1 MFVSRSGASLNAIY
15 GMDPQGKP
23 EIFAKSSP
31 QGVALSDAQKQAI
44 SNSKFFEAG
53 ASMSLLDQ
61 PGKMGDVF
69 DEHAKELA
77 TLLKHGLNEQS
88 EAGETL
94 VYFQGQ
100 EQHLRD
106 LLQASIAPLSAQSDQ
121 IGRQMTVDQA
131 FHPWLLDIL
140 STPLQGRLDGS
151 GKQSHI
157 EFLTKVRA
165 LSAFGTTIWQLMN
178 PVENHKQ
185 PELYAQHKEANTAAC
200 VALLRE
206 VGFDAQADD
215 FAERFKEFSNKT
227 RTPAFDNP
235 LSRSRS
241 ERMPMVEIGGELR
254 RVNGIYEDAAK
265 FGLGFGQV
273 IQNTADPDSAE
284 QFALRAALGDRNQN
298 INGIAREGA
307 PIADLTRPFTMS
319 EIDMENVPD
328 AYTQLGIAEM
338 LDQYAMLHGTGINRW
353 QLFGTFAMET
363 NLKGLPSA
371 GAHSGGTCDIL
382 LALSTLNPER
392 IYGNAELVLPAG
404 LGIAAF
410 MNFGGYHTFS
420 ETFPIAEAAAANR
433 PYFPTN
439 LAVIN
444 RPDLYQRM
452 GDVAERFCPQ
462 GSEQLARFHQS
473 HGQVLQSLQQQHPD
487 LESFVPDVEFHASEQ
502 QIMDWRAKVLEMPR
516 KLSRSINARA

>member
-1 MFVSRSGASLNAIY
+1 MFISRSGASLNAIY
-15 GMDPQGKP
+15 GMDSKGKP
-23 EIFAKSSP
+23 ESVAKSSP
-31 QGVALSDAQKQAI
+31 QGVTLSDAQEQVI

-53 ASMSLLDQ
+53 ASMSLLGQ
-61 PGKMGDVF
+61 PGKIGDVF
-69 DEHAKELA
+69 DTHAKELA
-77 TLLKHGLNEQS
+77 TLLRQGLSKQS
-88 EAGETL
+88 HAGEAL
-94 VYFQGQ
+94 VYFQGR

-106 LLQASIAPLSAQSDQ
+106 LLKASIQPLSIQSDQ
-121 IGRQMTVDQA
+121 IGRQMTSEQA
-131 FHPWLLDIL
+131 FHPWLLETL

-157 EFLTKVRA
+157 ELLTKIRA

-178 PVENHKQ
+178 PVENRRQ
-185 PELYAQHKEANTAAC
+185 PELYSQHKEANTAAC
-200 VALLRE
+200 IALLRE
-206 VGFDAQADD
+206 AGFEAQADD
-215 FAERFKEFSNKT
+215 FADRFKEFSSKT

-235 LSRSRS
+235 LSRARS
-241 ERMPMVEIGGELR
+241 ERMPMVEIDGELR

-273 IQNTADPDSAE
+273 VQNVAAPESAE
-284 QFALRAALGDRNQN
+284 QTALRAALGDRNQN
-298 INGIAREGA
+298 INAIAREGA

-328 AYTQLGIAEM
+328 AYAKLGIAEM

-353 QLFGTFAMET
+353 QLFGTFAMES

-382 LALSTLNPER
+382 LALSTLNPQR
-392 IYGNAELVLPAG
+392 IYGNEELALPAG

-433 PYFPTN
+433 PYVPTN
-439 LAVIN
+439 LAIVN
-444 RPDLYQRM
+444 QPDLYQRM
-452 GDVAERFCPQ
+452 LDTAERYSSE
-462 GSEQLARFHQS
+462 GSQQLALFHQS
-473 HGQVLQSLQQQHPD
+473 HGKVLQSLQQQHPD
-487 LESFVPDVEFHASEQ
+487 LESFASDVEFHASEQ
-502 QIMDWRAKVLEMPR
+502 QIKDWRTQALEMPR
-516 KLSRSINARA
+516 KLSRSADARA